1 MQAMNLI
8 SRLVLLF
15 PLATSVRNNPH
26 EKDVSDM
33 YNCVSHEE
41 LVSYA
46 DKQELDLYKKEQQL
60 IVCFILA
67 FYVFC
72 IVFKVYH
79 DCVVES
85 LKNKIVS
92 HQNDIEFNRIQIDML
107 NNAIDKLVYQNNT
120 DVTFVNQDAIID
132 MKGWEENEE
141 YSEQ

>member
-1 MQAMNLI
+1 MNLI

>member
-1 MQAMNLI
+1 MQAMNFI

-15 PLATSVRNNPH
+15 PLATSVRDYPH
-26 EKDVSDM
+26 EKDVLDM
-33 YNCVSHEE
+33 YNCVSREE

-46 DKQELDLYKKEQQL
+46 EKQELDLYKKEQQL

-79 DCVVES
+79 DYVVKS
-85 LKNKIVS
+85 LKNTIVS
-92 HQNDIEFNRIQIDML
+92 HQNDIEFNRIQIEML
-107 NNAIDKLVYQNNT
+107 NNAIDKLVSQHNT
-120 DVTFVNQDAIID
+120 SVTFVNQDAIID

-141 YSEQ
+141 DSEL